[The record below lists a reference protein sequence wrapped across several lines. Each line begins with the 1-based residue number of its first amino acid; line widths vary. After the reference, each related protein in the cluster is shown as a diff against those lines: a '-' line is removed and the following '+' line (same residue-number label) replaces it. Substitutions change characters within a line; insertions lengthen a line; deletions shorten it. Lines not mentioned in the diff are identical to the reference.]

1 MSLFVK
7 VIREVREDDYLEG
20 YEICLIPDGILVSK
34 ELYKILE
41 IIQSQ
46 EDKIARIFDKAVK
59 LTELDLVARRVD
71 NDLRKQ
77 PINLAR
83 HSRRKP
89 SSSRRRTTI

>member
-1 MSLFVK
+1 MSLYVK
-7 VIREVREDDYLEG
+7 VKREVREDDYLEG

-46 EDKIARIFDKAVK
+46 EDKISRIFDKAVK
-59 LTELDLVARRVD
+59 LSELDLVARRVD
-71 NDLRKQ
+71 DFRKQ
-77 PINLAR
+77 PINLAK